1 MTEFPI
7 RLFEGQANFIKTLR
21 FHPCAEPFPI
31 LIETFFP
38 CALQLAI
45 DLYMLD
51 SMDMLRERFRSYP
64 QKGIAPNFR
73 RARRHSFKKQG
84 KAGPL
89 SRKQVKAVPFVAKPL
104 VASFTKWLLLVT
116 DPLEKIGFAMLF
128 YNSVDQFFMN
138 WSSLLI
144 RRGYCE
150 LPALTGPLSLLGNA
164 GSQVW
169 SDTGNPVSCP
179 NILQNRAGW
188 SHSNTAAVLPP
199 GTYVV
204 VFTAEIKTT
213 GTTYIDGLFLTIKEG
228 FFPIAA
234 AKEDGEKVTVGPDEW
249 VPVSVTKVIGSPTFL
264 LNDVWWEATSTTPL
278 AITQIRNARVIIW
291 QNYEEIS
298 Y

>member
-64 QKGIAPNFR
+64 QKGISPSPKR
-73 RARRHSFKKQG
+73 GRRHNFKKRG
-84 KAGPL
+84 PTGPL

-104 VASFTKWLLLVT
+104 IASFTKWLLLVT
-116 DPLEKIGFAMLF
+116 DPLEKVGFAMLF

-138 WSSLLI
+138 WSSLLV

-150 LPALTGPLSLLGNA
+150 LPALTGPLSLSGNP
-164 GSQVW
+164 GSQIW
-169 SDTGNPVSCP
+169 SNGGLPVSTP
-179 NILQNRAGW
+179 NEIQNRAGW
-188 SHSNTAAVLPP
+188 AHSNTSCALPP
-199 GTYVV
+199 GTYTVI
-204 VFTAEIKTT
+204 FTAMIKSLP
-213 GTTYIDGLFLTIKEG
+213 GSYNSNLFLSIKEG

-234 AKEDGEKVTVGPDEW
+234 SRHDGEKVACGPDEY
-249 VPVSVTKVIGSPTFL
+249 VAVSVTATVGSPTFI
-264 LNDVWWEATSTTPL
+264 LNEVWWEATSDAPL
-278 AITQIRNARVIIW
+278 ATTLIKDMHVIIF

>member
-7 RLFEGQANFIKTLR
+7 RLFEGQANFIKTIK

-64 QKGIAPNFR
+64 QKGIAPPAKR
-73 RARRHSFKKQG
+73 GRRHSFKKQTN
-84 KAGPL
+84 KGPL
-89 SRKQVKAVPFVAKPL
+89 SRKQVKATNFLAKPL
-104 VASFTKWLLLVT
+104 VAGFTKWLLIVT

-150 LPALTGPLSLLGNA
+150 LPALTGPLSLKGNA

-169 SDTGNPVSCP
+169 SSTGNPVSTP
-179 NILQNRAGW
+179 IILQNRAAW
-188 SHSNTAAVLPP
+188 SHSNTSATLPP
-199 GTYVV
+199 GTYVI

-213 GTTYIDGLFLTIKEG
+213 GTTYIEGLYLTIKEG
-228 FFPIAA
+228 FFPVAA
-234 AKEDGEKVTVGPDEW
+234 ARYDGEKVNVGPDEW
-249 VPVSVTKVIGSPTFL
+249 VTVSVTATFGSPTFL
-264 LNDVWWEATSTTPL
+264 LNDVWWEATSTTPI
-278 AITQIRNARVIIW
+278 AITDIRNATVVIW
-291 QNYEEIS
+291 QDYEEIS